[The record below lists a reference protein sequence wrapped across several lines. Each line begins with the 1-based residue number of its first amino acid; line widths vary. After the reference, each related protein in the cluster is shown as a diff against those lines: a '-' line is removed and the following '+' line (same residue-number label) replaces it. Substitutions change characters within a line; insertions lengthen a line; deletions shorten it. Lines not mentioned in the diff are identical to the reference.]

1 MFLMSE
7 RVDKRS
13 GNKTGN
19 KLNPR
24 VEATRHAILDAAV
37 GLYQDHGVD
46 GATVSAIIL
55 ASGVGRT
62 TFYRHFVDQ
71 DDVLNEALRRDFD
84 EMMQEF
90 EAQRFEH
97 ESLEAQ
103 ILEDMVWFFRQLSS
117 RPALALLFD
126 RENQFVSR
134 INATL
139 QAFRQAGTT
148 CTTPTFERA
157 QREER
162 LRPGVTLENYVDW
175 VTFVITSLEI
185 VDAPFSRDEFQLRD
199 TLRRFLIPSL
209 IKVDPP

>member
-7 RVDKRS
+7 KAVSKF
-13 GNKTGN
+13 NQ
-19 KLNPR
+19 R
-24 VEATRHAILDAAV
+24 VESTRHAILDAAV
-37 GLYQDHGVD
+37 DLYQNQGVD
-46 GATVSAIIL
+46 RTTVSAIII
-55 ASGVGRT
+55 ASRVGRT

-71 DDVLNEALRRDFD
+71 DDVLNQALLRDFD
-84 EMMQEF
+84 AMMAEF

-103 ILEDMVWFFRQLSS
+103 IIEDMVWFIRQLSC
-117 RPALALLFD
+117 RPALSLLFD
-126 RENQFVSR
+126 RKNQFVSR

-139 QAFRQAGTT
+139 QGFKRAGTI
-148 CTTPTFERA
+148 CNKPTFERA
-157 QREER
+157 RREGC

-185 VDAPFSRDEFQLRD
+185 VEAPFTRDEFQLRD

-209 IKVDPP
+209 IKLGSK

>member
-7 RVDKRS
+7 KAV
-13 GNKTGN
+13 
-19 KLNPR
+19 KLNQR
-24 VEATRHAILDAAV
+24 VESTRHAILDAAV
-37 GLYQDHGVD
+37 ELYQNQGVEKT
-46 GATVSAIIL
+46 TVSAIIM

-71 DDVLNEALRRDFD
+71 DEVLNQALLREF
-84 EMMQEF
+84 EVMMGEF

-103 ILEDMVWFFRQLSS
+103 IIEDMVWFFRQLSS
-117 RPALALLFD
+117 RPALSLLFD
-126 RENQFVSR
+126 RKNQFVSR

-139 QAFRQAGTT
+139 QGFRLAGMT
-148 CTTPTFERA
+148 CTKPTFDRA
-157 QREER
+157 QREGC
-162 LRPGVTLENYVDW
+162 LRVGVTLENYVDW

-185 VDAPFSRDEFQLRD
+185 VEAPFTRDEFQLRD

-209 IKVDPP
+209 IKI